1 MTWLDDLTLETVL
14 VHQRDGLSLRG
25 LKYAVY
31 DDCIV
36 LRDAMLVEQE
46 SQEPLKGL
54 IVIPR
59 DNVSFMQVMD

>member
-1 MTWLDDLTLETVL
+1 MTWLDDVTLSTVL
-14 VHQRDGLSLRG
+14 VHQHDGLSLRG
-25 LKYAVY
+25 LRYAVY

-36 LRDAMLVEQE
+36 LRDAVLVEQE

-59 DNVSFMQVMD
+59 ENVSFMQVLG